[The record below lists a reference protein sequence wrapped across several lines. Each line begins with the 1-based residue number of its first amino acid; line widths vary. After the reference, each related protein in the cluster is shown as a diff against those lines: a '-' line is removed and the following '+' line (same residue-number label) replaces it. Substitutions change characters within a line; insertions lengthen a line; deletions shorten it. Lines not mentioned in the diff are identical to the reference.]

1 MTARQTSATAVASEK
16 QDSWVPMIVIA
27 MGQMLM
33 SFNVSALPVS
43 MSGMVASFNTPPTTV
58 GTAIVMYSLGVSAF
72 VMLGAKLG
80 QRFGSRIFFQV
91 AVILFLAAMVIMVLS
106 PTAGVMVAAQ
116 GLAGFAGAS
125 LVPSLVALIA
135 NHYRGR
141 QQAKAVGLLGSARA
155 IAGVLAFV
163 IVGYLA
169 AINWRLAFGL
179 LIVHAVAILL
189 LSFKLKPAV
198 GRPDVRIDTG
208 GVILAAAAVICISF
222 GFNNLR
228 NWGVLLARPAAPFD
242 IAGASPAP
250 ILIVIGIGLLMAF
263 FLWSHQQAA
272 AGRTPLLA
280 LEVVDSPR
288 EWVAVL
294 TLFIIV
300 GIEGAINFLVPLY
313 IQIIQGRSSAA
324 TSVAMMPFMLTVFFA
339 AILIVR
345 LYDRFTPRRIA
356 RGAFVLVTAGALWL
370 AFVVHNDWSVF
381 PVVVGLITVGLGQG
395 ALVTLL
401 FNVLV
406 TSSPKELAGD
416 VGSLRGVTQN
426 LAAAV
431 GTAVIGALVVGV
443 LSAGVLSQ
451 VGDNPLITAEIKAEV
466 DLDSINF
473 LSNDRLKERFEGTS
487 ATPEQKAEGVRIN
500 TETRLQ
506 ALKIGFFSLAILALL
521 AIVPCGWLPGYEPGD
536 ISAEPG
542 PCREEARIGLQPP
555 VQKNSAAMRD

>member
-1 MTARQTSATAVASEK
+1 MTARAAAATAPSQEVQA
-16 QDSWVPMIVIA
+16 SWVPMIVIA

-33 SFNVSALPVS
+33 SFNVAALPVS
-43 MSGMVASFNTPPTTV
+43 MSGMVASFDTPPTTV
-58 GTAIVMYSLGVSAF
+58 GTAIVMYSLGVSGF

-80 QRFGSRIFFQV
+80 QRFGSKIFFQA
-91 AVILFLAAMVIMVLS
+91 AVVLFLVAMVLMVLS

-155 IAGVLAFV
+155 IASVLAFV
-163 IVGYLA
+163 IVGYVA
-169 AINWRLAFGL
+169 MINWRLAFGL
-179 LIVHAVAILL
+179 LIVHAVALLL

-198 GRPDVRIDTG
+198 ARPEVRIDAV
-208 GVILAAAAVICISF
+208 GVILAAVAVICMSF

-228 NWGVLLARPAAPFD
+228 TWGVLLARPAAPFEL
-242 IAGASPAP
+242 AGASPAP
-250 ILIVIGIGLLMAF
+250 VMIVVGVGLFMAF
-263 FLWSHQQAA
+263 FLWSHKHA
-272 AGRTPLLA
+272 AGGKTPLLA
-280 LEVVDSPR
+280 LEVVDSPK

-324 TSVAMMPFMLTVFFA
+324 TSVAMMPFMLTVFFTA
-339 AILIVR
+339 TLIVR
-345 LYDRFTPRRIA
+345 LYDRFTPRQIA
-356 RGAFVLVTAGALWL
+356 RSAFVLVIVGALWL
-370 AFVVHNDWSVF
+370 AFVARNDWSVF
-381 PVVVGLITVGLGQG
+381 PVIVGLVTVGLGQG

-416 VGSLRGVTQN
+416 VGSLRGVM
-426 LAAAV
+426 AAAV
-431 GTAVIGALVVGV
+431 GTAIMAALVVGV
-443 LSAGVLSQ
+443 LSAGVLRQ
-451 VGDNPLITAEIKAEV
+451 VKDNPLITAEMKAEV

-473 LSNDRLKERFEGTS
+473 LSNDRLRERFENTN
-487 ATPEQKAEGVRIN
+487 ATPEQIAEALRIN
-500 TETRLQ
+500 SETRLR
-506 ALKIGFFSLAILALL
+506 ALKTGFVLLAGLSVLAL
-521 AIVPCGWLPGYEPGD
+521 VPCGWLPDYRPREIP
-536 ISAEPG
+536 AES
-542 PCREEARIGLQPP
+542 RSEADMQQR
-555 VQKNSAAMRD
+555 AA

>member
-1 MTARQTSATAVASEK
+1 MSTRTGTSLAAVEP

-27 MGQMLM
+27 LGQMLM

-43 MSGMVASFNTPPTTV
+43 MRGMVESFNTPPTTV
-58 GTAIVMYSLGVSAF
+58 GTAVVMYSLGVSAF

-80 QRFGSRIFFQV
+80 QRFGSKIFFQTSV
-91 AVILFLAAMVIMVLS
+91 VLFLVAMVLMVVS

-141 QQAKAVGLLGSARA
+141 QQEKAVGWLGSARA
-155 IAGVLAFV
+155 IAGVLAFI
-163 IVGYLA
+163 IVGYVA

-189 LSFKLKPAV
+189 LSLKLRPAV
-198 GRPDVRIDTG
+198 GRPEVRIDVG
-208 GVILAAAAVICISF
+208 GVILAAIAVILISF

-242 IAGASPAP
+242 VVGVSPAP
-250 ILIVIGIGLLMAF
+250 IMIALGISVFMGF
-263 FLWSHQQAA
+263 FIWSHRQAA
-272 AGRTPLLA
+272 AGKTPLLA
-280 LEVVDSPR
+280 LEVVDAPR

-300 GIEGAINFLVPLY
+300 GIEGATNFMVPLY
-313 IQIIQGRSSAA
+313 IQIVQGRSSAA
-324 TSVAMMPFMLTVFFA
+324 TSVAMMPFMLTVFFT

-345 LYDRFTPRRIA
+345 FYDRFTPRQIA
-356 RGAFVLVTAGALWL
+356 RGAFVLVVVGALWL
-370 AFVVHNDWSVF
+370 ALVVRNDWSVF
-381 PVVVGLITVGLGQG
+381 PVILGLITVGLGQG

-406 TSSPKELAGD
+406 TGAPKQLAAD

-443 LSAGVLSQ
+443 LSAGVLRQ
-451 VGDNPLITAEIKAEV
+451 VTDNPLITAEMKAEV

-473 LSNDRLKERFEGTS
+473 LSNDRLKERFEGT
-487 ATPEQKAEGVRIN
+487 KAALDQIAEAVRIN
-500 TETRLQ
+500 AETRLR
-506 ALKIGFFSLAILALL
+506 ALKIGFVVLATLSILAL
-521 AIVPCGWLPGYEPGD
+521 VPCAWLPDYRPGD
-536 ISAEPG
+536 IGSNQDRAGSPV
-542 PCREEARIGLQPP
+542 RAR
-555 VQKNSAAMRD
+555 